1 MKIFQRIKDALKH
14 ESRVEI
20 TNEQNDIISFIITRG
35 PDNKSMISRS
45 VNAHLIKKFSID
57 NDTKQCILE
66 FYPINEDNLFKEGL
80 N

>member
-14 ESRVEI
+14 DSKIEI
-20 TNEQNDIISFIITRG
+20 KNEENDIISFIITRG
-35 PDNKSMISRS
+35 ADNKSTISRS
-45 VNAHLIKKFSID
+45 INANLIKKFSID

-66 FYPINEDNLFKEGL
+66 FYPTKEDNLFNEGL